1 MISKILH
8 VLLILLLSYN
18 FVVAQGLS
26 DTITVYKNRKFYQN
40 LHQLNLSELST
51 ITKNNENAYL
61 YIQKAKGYSGAST
74 AVVITGAAIA
84 LGGIMANNLSVK
96 LVAGGIGI
104 GIELVGLLI
113 STGVRPNIAKGVK
126 IFNED
131 LKNKYGP
138 VSYHF
143 KTGFTENGFALI
155 FTF

>member
-1 MISKILH
+1 MKNLLI
-8 VLLILLLSYN
+8 LLILLLSYN
-18 FVVAQGLS
+18 FVASQSLS
-26 DTITVYKNRKFYQN
+26 DTITIYKNRKFYQN
-40 LHQLNLSELST
+40 LHQLNLSELSS
-51 ITKNNENAYL
+51 ITKDNENAYS
-61 YIQKAKGYSGAST
+61 YIKKAKGYSGAST

-84 LGGIMANNLSVK
+84 LGGVMANDLSVK

-113 STGVRPNIAKGVK
+113 STGVKPNVAKGVK

-131 LKNKYGP
+131 LKNKFGP
-138 VSYHF
+138 LSIHI